1 MQILSFST
9 HQYFKTCN
17 HVFFPPYF
25 NKDYIQSSQSKRF
38 ELHKS
43 QVFILLNSGEKF
55 HIQKS
60 INQLMTSHNRW
71 ILRDDNKIA
80 IITNLWTF
88 NAHEIKYNIGS
99 YIKTFRINK
108 WRSMRR
114 SSGRKFGW
122 FRRNVQNKIGSN
134 KNSNFIEF
142 LADIYILGKPEK
154 CHKIF

>member
-1 MQILSFST
+1 MR
-9 HQYFKTCN
+9 QYFKTCN
-17 HVFFPPYF
+17 HVFFLHISIKITYKVHSRRDL
-25 NKDYIQSSQSKRF
+25 NYINLKFSSYWILERN
-38 ELHKS
+38 
-43 QVFILLNSGEKF
+43 FIFK
-55 HIQKS
+55 KS

-80 IITNLWTF
+80 IITNLWSF